1 MRDKF
6 ASYHPVINF
15 TFFIVAIVCGMILLH
30 PAFLAAS
37 VLLSMLYYLTA
48 KGWQGWKFVG
58 GMIPL
63 LLVLSLMN
71 PVFNT

>member
-15 TFFIVAIVCGMILLH
+15 TFFIVAIGCGMILLH

-48 KGWQGWKFVG
+48 KGLAGLEVRG
-58 GMIPL
+58 RDESVITGIVPDESG
-63 LLVLSLMN
+63 V
-71 PVFNT
+71 